1 MYVICCWKRRNFIQ
15 HVFTRWFFLVLRK
28 SGRRILNSS
37 QSNHTKILYI
47 HMLPMLYG
55 FGNFEVMEK
64 DLKARTDENV
74 VKDYGINRYP
84 SPPAKNRRKEMKQ
97 IRA

>member
-1 MYVICCWKRRNFIQ
+1 
-15 HVFTRWFFLVLRK
+15 
-28 SGRRILNSS
+28 
-37 QSNHTKILYI
+37 
-47 HMLPMLYG
+47 MLPMLYG